1 MSSGQDS
8 NTTFKRTSWIH
19 DSIESVNKKYGK
31 IVIKQSKE
39 SWESREEPRIVV
51 VEGVISTS
59 SLVSIFGMAGLVCA
73 GKGTIAEWVILILF
87 LPVMARLLMV
97 ELLIILSFISGH
109 FFLQFL
115 NADLES
121 LQSLIDLLN
130 AGGMRL
136 ALALTLL
143 LLVDIVDPLLNLLNA
158 LLGVIL
164 DLLDFS
170 THNTIDEIL

>member
-1 MSSGQDS
+1 
-8 NTTFKRTSWIH
+8 
-19 DSIESVNKKYGK
+19 
-31 IVIKQSKE
+31 
-39 SWESREEPRIVV
+39 
-51 VEGVISTS
+51 
-59 SLVSIFGMAGLVCA
+59 LVSIFGIAGLVCA
-73 GKGTIAEWVILILF
+73 GKGAIAEWVILVLF
-87 LPVMARLLMV
+87 LPVMTRLLMV